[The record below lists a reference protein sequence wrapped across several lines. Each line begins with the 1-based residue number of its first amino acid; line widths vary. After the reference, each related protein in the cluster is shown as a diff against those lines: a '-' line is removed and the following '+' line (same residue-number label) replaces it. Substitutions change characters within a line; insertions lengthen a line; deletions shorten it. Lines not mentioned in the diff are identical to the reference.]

1 MIETKRIKLVPL
13 SSDQLIIYINDYQ
26 LLEKELGLNHTERII
41 STELKEAL
49 QVNILPS
56 VKNKNDNYLFSTL
69 WTVIDKEHNRMVA
82 DICFKGEPDDDG
94 EVEIGYGTYN
104 EYQGKGFMT
113 ETIKAISKWVFK
125 QEKVKYIY
133 AETDKKNNASEKVLV
148 RNNFIKVGEKNN
160 LYLWKLYRNC
170 IK

>member
-82 DICFKGEPDDDG
+82 DICFKRK
-94 EVEIGYGTYN
+94 
-104 EYQGKGFMT
+104 GK
-113 ETIKAISKWVFK
+113 
-125 QEKVKYIY
+125 
-133 AETDKKNNASEKVLV
+133 
-148 RNNFIKVGEKNN
+148 
-160 LYLWKLYRNC
+160 
-170 IK
+170 